1 METAGNRKG
10 ERERETAM
18 LWEVY
23 RREPLNERQRK
34 RPIDSQMGYGES
46 VAAGIKERV

>member
-1 METAGNRKG
+1 MHGNRRKQK
-10 ERERETAM
+10 ERETAM

-23 RREPLNERQRK
+23 RREPLNERQKK

>member
-1 METAGNRKG
+1 MHGNRRKQK
-10 ERERETAM
+10 ERETVM

>member
-1 METAGNRKG
+1 METAGNRK
-10 ERERETAM
+10 RERETAM

-46 VAAGIKERV
+46 VAAGIKKRL

>member
-1 METAGNRKG
+1 MHGNWRKQK
-10 ERERETAM
+10 ERETAL

-23 RREPLNERQRK
+23 WREPLNERQRK

-46 VAAGIKERV
+46 VAARIKERV